1 MPCLLQDL
9 GHTLNAFGQFLK
21 FCTTHLFI
29 CLVVCAGLSACARAA
44 ALATLNNPQP
54 AYDVFMKTSLPKI
67 SAVLACLALSFISMA
82 QAQTDNYPSKPI
94 TIVVGYPPGGST
106 DLTGR
111 VVAAA
116 LGKSL
121 NATVVVDNVGGAG
134 GAIGAQKV
142 LNAAPDGYTLLVGA
156 NNEVA
161 INRLVSSTIKYSWQ
175 DFTPIGLIA
184 SQPLVLVAAQKMGV
198 KNSDEFIKLVKTSPG
213 RFSYGSSGVGTSL
226 HLAGEMIKEQA
237 GLFMTHIPYRGVAP
251 LANDLLGGSLEFGV
265 FVLSSGLPHIR
276 SGKVVAL
283 GTTEKN
289 RSKVTP
295 DIPALAEHPALKNTD
310 ISTWFVLMG
319 PGKLPEAVTAR
330 LKKGLADAL
339 QNPELRSKLEA
350 SGSAVAQGAVDMNK
364 FLRDETAKY
373 QRIVDFA
380 KIRE

>member
-1 MPCLLQDL
+1 MRTPSPLRRLAVHLGLL
-9 GHTLNAFGQFLK
+9 G
-21 FCTTHLFI
+21 C
-29 CLVVCAGLSACARAA
+29 GL
-44 ALATLNNPQP
+44 
-54 AYDVFMKTSLPKI
+54 
-67 SAVLACLALSFISMA
+67 LALPA
-82 QAQTDNYPSKPI
+82 QAQTAAAGYPERPI

-111 VVAAA
+111 VVATE
-116 LGKSL
+116 LGRKLGVS
-121 NATVVVDNVGGAG
+121 VVVENVGGAG
-134 GAIGAQKV
+134 GTIGAQKV

-161 INRLVSSTIKYSWQ
+161 ISRLVSTSVRYHWQ

-184 SQPLVLVAAQKMGV
+184 SQPLVLVASTKTGV
-198 KNSDEFIKLVKTSPG
+198 KDTDGFIRHVKSQPG

-226 HLAGEMIKEQA
+226 HLAGEMVKEQA

-251 LANDLLGGSLEFGV
+251 LTTDLVGNNIEFGV

-283 GTTEKN
+283 GTTEKK
-289 RSKVTP
+289 RSHVTP

-310 ISTWFVLMG
+310 IGTWFVLMG
-319 PGKLPEAVTAR
+319 PARLPEAVTAR
-330 LKKGLADAL
+330 LKKALAEAL
-339 QNPELRSKLEA
+339 QSPELRKKLED
-350 SGSAVAQGAVDMNK
+350 SGSAIAPPNVDMVK

-373 QRIVDFA
+373 QKLVDFA

>member
-1 MPCLLQDL
+1 MENALLRRL
-9 GHTLNAFGQFLK
+9 PGLL
-21 FCTTHLFI
+21 
-29 CLVVCAGLSACARAA
+29 AGLVLCMTP
-44 ALATLNNPQP
+44 LAHAQP
-54 AYDVFMKTSLPKI
+54 E
-67 SAVLACLALSFISMA
+67 
-82 QAQTDNYPSKPI
+82 NYPSKPI

-111 VVAAA
+111 VLAAA

-121 NATVVVDNVGGAG
+121 NATIVVDNVGGAG

-142 LNAAPDGYTLLVGA
+142 LGAAPDGYTLLVGA

-161 INRLVSSTIKYSWQ
+161 INRLVSPAVKYQWQ

-184 SQPLVLVAAQKMGV
+184 SQPMVLVASPKMGV
-198 KNSDEFIKLVKTSPG
+198 KNTDEFIRLAKASPG
-213 RFSYGSSGVGTSL
+213 RFSYGSSGVGTAL
-226 HLAGEMIKEQA
+226 HLAGEMVKEQA

-251 LANDLLGGSLEFGV
+251 LTNDLVGNNLEFGV

-276 SGKVVAL
+276 SGKVIAL

-289 RSKVTP
+289 RSRVTP
-295 DIPALAEHPALKNTD
+295 DIPALAEHPALRNTD
-310 ISTWFVLMG
+310 ISSWFVLMA
-319 PGKLPEAVTAR
+319 PGKLPEPVAAK
-330 LKKGLADAL
+330 LKKALSEAL
-339 QNPELRSKLEA
+339 QNPDLRSKLEA
-350 SGSAVAQGAVDMNK
+350 SGSAVAQGPVDMHK